1 MPNFAFN
8 AAGAESNSNT
18 FNSAS
23 LSDDVLNDGAFNYDA
38 FNDDM
43 LNDDAFN
50 DDVLNNDDAL
60 TALNAMQDDEK
71 PKQWTL
77 HFDVQ
82 FGAGANMLIAS
93 LLTLIDSLEEGKQA
107 QISEL
112 LSCERAS
119 AQDLVLFLE
128 QSFNAILPDNERLS
142 LLFREDS
149 DKGCAGYYFDTTL
162 PESTY
167 SQEHEHEYVQGHEH
181 AARGPQELK
190 ALICKWADTL
200 VRKGL
205 DEELICNTQQKAQD
219 LVEQLAQA
227 EAKAHGIPVE
237 DVHFHELGALD
248 CFVDLTSFSFLIQ
261 LLLRLFEELK
271 ISCSELG
278 EGRGLVN
285 CAHGLMPLPGFA
297 VSRLLEGS
305 QLKLKFLDE
314 EGEHLTPSATVCLL
328 QNCKH
333 QLSQDAQVLCAQG
346 IGIGSRDFSHPNI
359 VRVQLYNTERKQG
372 DSLVYQLEF
381 VIDDMSAEALAD
393 LQDQLLSPNNPL
405 ALEAYV
411 TPCVMKKGRAGHK
424 LSLLCSEQMFSLC
437 SDFVFKQSSTLG
449 FTYQIIQR
457 QTLKRAFY
465 KVKYD
470 DKSYQVK
477 LSWHSSY
484 LRGVRVW
491 PEHEEVKRLA
501 CDQDCSYLDAQRVML
516 DLCLALERTLLSSLQ
531 GTS

>member
-1 MPNFAFN
+1 M
-8 AAGAESNSNT
+8 
-18 FNSAS
+18 
-23 LSDDVLNDGAFNYDA
+23 
-38 FNDDM
+38 
-43 LNDDAFN
+43 
-50 DDVLNNDDAL
+50 
-60 TALNAMQDDEK
+60 
-71 PKQWTL
+71 
-77 HFDVQ
+77 
-82 FGAGANMLIAS
+82 
-93 LLTLIDSLEEGKQA
+93 
-107 QISEL
+107 
-112 LSCERAS
+112 
-119 AQDLVLFLE
+119 LFLE
-128 QSFNAILPDNERLS
+128 QSFNAILPDKERLS

-149 DKGCAGYYFDTTL
+149 DKGCAGYYFDTAL
-162 PESTY
+162 PETAY
-167 SQEHEHEYVQGHEH
+167 SQEHGHEYVQHEREHQHEHKCEHGHEHEH

-190 ALICKWADTL
+190 ALICKWADAL
-200 VRKGL
+200 VHKGL
-205 DEELICNTQQKAQD
+205 DKELVCNTQQKAQD

-227 EAKAHGIPVE
+227 EAKAHGIPIE

-278 EGRGLVN
+278 EGRGLVS

-314 EGEHLTPSATVCLL
+314 GGEHLTPSAAVCLL
-328 QNCKH
+328 QNCRH

-359 VRVQLYNTERKQG
+359 VRVQLYNAERKQEDG
-372 DSLVYQLEF
+372 LVYKLEF

-393 LQDQLLSPNNPL
+393 LQDQLLSPDNPL

-449 FTYQIIQR
+449 FTHQRIQR
-457 QTLKRAFY
+457 QTLKRTFY
-465 KVKYD
+465 KVKYA

-501 CDQDCSYLDAQRVML
+501 CDQGCSYLDAQRIML
-516 DLCLALERTLLSSLQ
+516 DLCLALEKTLLSSSQ
-531 GTS
+531 EAS